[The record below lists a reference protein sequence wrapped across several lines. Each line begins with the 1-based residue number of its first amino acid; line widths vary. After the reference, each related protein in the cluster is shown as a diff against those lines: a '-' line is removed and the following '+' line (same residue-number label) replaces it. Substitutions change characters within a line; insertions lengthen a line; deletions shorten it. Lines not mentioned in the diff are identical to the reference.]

1 MWYNWYTSNEKGMKK
16 VYRGFFMRGQKTDL
30 VFDAMLT
37 LMAYLIFA
45 VCLVFVNI
53 VRYPSLRVGFIVLL
67 IASGIF
73 MLYNLHSFNK
83 GLK

>member
-1 MWYNWYTSNEKGMKK
+1 
-16 VYRGFFMRGQKTDL
+16 MRGQKKDI

-45 VCLVFVNI
+45 ISMLAVNV
-53 VRYPSLRVGFIVLL
+53 VRYPNIRVGFIVILFL
-67 IASGIF
+67 SGIF

-83 GLK
+83 DFK

>member
-1 MWYNWYTSNEKGMKK
+1 
-16 VYRGFFMRGQKTDL
+16 MRGQKADL

-45 VCLVFVNI
+45 VCLVAVNI
-53 VRYPSLRVGFIVLL
+53 VRYPSIRVGFIFIL

-73 MLYNLHSFNK
+73 MLYSLHSFNK

>member
-1 MWYNWYTSNEKGMKK
+1 
-16 VYRGFFMRGQKTDL
+16 MRGQKTDL

-45 VCLVFVNI
+45 VSMIAVNI
-53 VRYPSLRVGFIVLL
+53 VRYPSIRVGFIFIL